1 MERTYIFFHK
11 VAFMGLIWYILYSGA
26 VAAPEKPGGGQGRI
40 NDAAGVNRKKAER
53 MACRG

>member
-1 MERTYIFFHK
+1 
-11 VAFMGLIWYILYSGA
+11 MGLIWYIIYSGA

-40 NDAAGVNRKKAER
+40 NNAAGVNRKKAER